1 MKSQTEALEHA
12 SVRQYC
18 KAVRMPTIAANF
30 LPLAELWAVI
40 RKRSFLSFS
49 PA

>member
-30 LPLAELWAVI
+30 LPLAEQAIKETHCHI
-40 RKRSFLSFS
+40 RYL
-49 PA
+49 